1 MDPLEADDPRQVG
14 RYRLLARLGGGG
26 MGQVY
31 LGETQGHRKV
41 AIKLIRRE
49 YARDADFRLRFTW
62 EVAAAREVGG
72 LHTALVFDADLKGEP
87 PWMATAYIPGPSL
100 AAKVREQGPLDGEA
114 VSDLGAALAEGLSA
128 IHACGIIH
136 RDLKPSNIIMAED
149 GPRIIDFGIAKRASA
164 TTITPSGVPIGTVQY
179 MSPEHLGAGDIGT
192 ASDVFSMGAV
202 LAFAATGRA
211 PFDAPEDT
219 AVIGRILAQPPT
231 LGPLAPPLCDVIRA
245 CLAKDPAD
253 RPLLDELLAYFSA
266 TGSAPGP
273 PPANGTSE
281 WPLTVPGTLRNQPPG
296 PAGAPPT
303 ITVPAGARRPAAG
316 HPEGLVPGPAG
327 EQGPELP
334 DGADQYP
341 AAGEDPDPPSEW
353 PTDWRFAG
361 LVYEAPSA
369 GPGDPVLRDEFDEP
383 APYRDLGGL
392 GGLTMEEPGEAM
404 GVRLEVPP
412 PAAAPLAE
420 AGWNEPVT
428 PLSPAAGGTEES
440 SQQSFGRN
448 LVSRRGGEPAARDQ
462 PRVRVRD
469 LPPDVLLR
477 LWRLRVFLMIVV
489 FLVFFIITRNWAIA
503 LSLMVIAGIID
514 AFVRSRNAALYVNG
528 AVHPGARK
536 RTRRQ
541 LARIR
546 RDGYFTLDAAS
557 IPDSREV
564 IDHLV
569 IGPTGVYAID
579 SEKWDPKLPIKTWNG
594 KKLYHGP
601 ETKRDRLVHA
611 VWEAARASEVLSGAL
626 GTGIEVRPVLAVYGP
641 KIPWEIATIRD
652 VDVFNGWALPKY
664 LRRRDRVRGATRL
677 TREEIRVIY
686 DTAARML
693 PPSQSPANDGGLLR
707 S

>member
-49 YARDADFRLRFTW
+49 YAKDPDFRLRFTR
-62 EVAAAREVGG
+62 EVAAALEVGG
-72 LHTALVFDADLKGEP
+72 LHTALVFDADLTGEP

-100 AAKVREQGPLDGEA
+100 AAKVREQGPLDAEA
-114 VSDLGAALAEGLSA
+114 VSDLGAALAEGLGA

-149 GPRIIDFGIAKRASA
+149 GPRIIDFGIAKRASS

-179 MSPEHLGAGDIGT
+179 MSPEHLGAGDIDT

-219 AVIGRILAQPPT
+219 AVIGRILVQPPT

-253 RPLLDELLAYFSA
+253 RPHLDELLAYFSA
-266 TGSAPGP
+266 TGSAPDP
-273 PPANGTSE
+273 PPANGTTE
-281 WPLTVPGTLRNQPPG
+281 WPFTLPGTHPNQPPG
-296 PAGAPPT
+296 PASTAPT
-303 ITVPAGARRPAAG
+303 VTVPTDVVRPA
-316 HPEGLVPGPAG
+316 PGQLEELIPAAPG

-334 DGADQYP
+334 NGAVRYP
-341 AAGEDPDPPSEW
+341 AAEEDPDPPSEW

-369 GPGDPVLRDEFDEP
+369 GPAGPVLRDAFDEP
-383 APYRDLGGL
+383 APYGDLGGL
-392 GGLTMEEPGEAM
+392 GGLTMEEPGEAT
-404 GVRLEVPP
+404 GVRLEVQPP
-412 PAAAPLAE
+412 EAAPLAE
-420 AGWNEPVT
+420 AGWNESVT
-428 PLSPAAGGTEES
+428 PLSPAAGGTEEG
-440 SQQSFGRN
+440 QQSLGLN

-477 LWRLRVFLMIVV
+477 LWRLRVFLVIVV
-489 FLVFFIITRNWAIA
+489 FLVFFIFTRNWAIA
-503 LSLMVIAGIID
+503 LSLAVIAGIID
-514 AFVRSRNAALYVNG
+514 ALIRSRNAALYVNG

-611 VWEAARASEVLSGAL
+611 VWEAAQASEVLSAAL
-626 GTGIEVRPVLAVYGP
+626 GTEIEVRPVLAVYGP

-677 TREEIRVIY
+677 TREEIRAIY

-693 PPSQSPANDGGLLR
+693 PPRQSQANDSGVLR